1 MTVTSSLRNWSGIR
15 HVIDFYICM
24 PNQYLNSVRGRT
36 ECLDRRYWLAEG
48 HKVTRSLYSPLLLPV
63 YGRVR
68 LPACPLPW
76 TAIMGNIF
84 SLSLFRFL
92 RRFQLEKRSIILEM
106 SEKWQVRFLYA
117 ECGALFWDSTHYHY
131 ALALESVLLALS
143 ARKRTP
149 DLAASVAANDVKKHL
164 GIKLRRPRHTYRYG
178 CGANKI
184 FFSFFPLLGT

>member
-1 MTVTSSLRNWSGIR
+1 MAAQSVWIDDIDPPRDKWL
-15 HVIDFYICM
+15 HV
-24 PNQYLNSVRGRT
+24 
-36 ECLDRRYWLAEG
+36 A
-48 HKVTRSLYSPLLLPV
+48 HSPLMLPV
-63 YGRVR
+63 YSRVR
-68 LPACPLPW
+68 FPVCPLPW
-76 TAIMGNIF
+76 TAITGSIF

-92 RRFQLEKRSIILEM
+92 RRFQLEKRSFMIEM
-106 SEKWQVRFLYA
+106 SEKWQVRFLHA
-117 ECGALFWDSTHYHY
+117 ESGALFWDSTHYHY

-164 GIKLRRPRHTYRYG
+164 GIKLRRSRYTYRYG